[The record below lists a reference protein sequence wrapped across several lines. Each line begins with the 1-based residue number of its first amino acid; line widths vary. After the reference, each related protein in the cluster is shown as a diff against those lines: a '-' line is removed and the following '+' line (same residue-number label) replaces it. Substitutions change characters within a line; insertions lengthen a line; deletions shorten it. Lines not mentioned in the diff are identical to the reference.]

1 MRVDFGV
8 LGPVAAWSGAH
19 DPVALRGPRH
29 RAVLARLIVA
39 RTRMVPLDVLID
51 DLWPVP
57 PENAAASIRTFVAD
71 LRRALE
77 PDRPPRTPAKLLVTE
92 GPGYALRTGRDTVDA
107 WRFEDAVTA
116 AVKSAP
122 AIAAEQLDRALT
134 WWRGPAYADFPDE
147 PWTRPD
153 RTRLNELRSQAV
165 EGLAEARLEL
175 GQAAAVL
182 GDLDTHTAEHP
193 WRENAWRL
201 LALALYRD
209 GRQAEALAV
218 LRRARAMLADQ
229 LGLDPGP
236 ELARLEEGIL
246 RHDSGLRPLAGHV
259 WSAATTA
266 FDRALAADARLRLES
281 TVGILRGLAVTGGE
295 GLQTA
300 REHRLAAVAAAEQL
314 GDPELTAR
322 VIGAYDVPAVWSRV
336 DDPDQAARIV
346 SAARRTLVAL
356 PADAPVGPRA
366 RLLATI
372 AVESRGVR
380 EPQPAE
386 SAQESVALARD
397 LQDPGVLVFALNGLF
412 MQSFGRCGLAP
423 VRDGIGA
430 ELIEV
435 SARHGLPTYEVLGH
449 LVRLQARSALGD
461 LPGAAR
467 YADAADALA
476 DRHDLPLVG
485 VFTTWFRALRQA
497 ADDPDEAEHAYRSAA
512 ATLTDAGMP
521 GLSVGL
527 LPLALLC
534 VRVTHGRPIGDL
546 DGWGPYAPWAY
557 PHVLLGQEEPDRA
570 RAALRG
576 LPDPPADH
584 VQEALWCLA
593 GRAAIA
599 VRDEELMRRAY
610 AALLPAAG
618 EIAGAGTGLF
628 GFGPIGAELNALV
641 AAVAAI
647 G

>member
-1 MRVDFGV
+1 MRVEFGV
-8 LGPVAAWSGAH
+8 LGPVAAWSGEH
-19 DPVALRGPRH
+19 EPVALRGPRH

-39 RTRMVPLDVLID
+39 RTRLVPLDVLID

-57 PENAAASIRTFVAD
+57 PENAAAAVRTFVAD

-77 PDRPPRTPAKLLVTE
+77 PDRRPRTPAKLLVTE
-92 GPGYALRTGRDTVDA
+92 GPGYALRTDAVDA
-107 WRFEDAVTA
+107 WRFEDAVRTA
-116 AVKSAP
+116 SKSAP
-122 AIAAEQLDRALT
+122 AVAAERLAEALT

-165 EGLAEARLEL
+165 EALAEARLEL

-209 GRQAEALAV
+209 GRQAEALGV
-218 LRRARAMLADQ
+218 LRRAREMLSDQ

-236 ELARLEEGIL
+236 ELARLEAGIL
-246 RHDSGLRPLAGHV
+246 RHDPVLRPLAGQV

-281 TVGILRGLAVTGGE
+281 TVGILRGLAVTGGT
-295 GLQTA
+295 GLQA
-300 REHRLAAVAAAEQL
+300 SREHRLAAVAAAEQL
-314 GDPELTAR
+314 GDPDLTAR

-346 SAARRTLVAL
+346 AAARRTLLAL
-356 PADAPVGPRA
+356 PEGTPVGPRA

-372 AVESRGVR
+372 ALESRGVR

-386 SAQESVALARD
+386 AAKESVALARD

-461 LPGAAR
+461 LTGAAR
-467 YADAADALA
+467 YAEAADELA
-476 DRHDLPLVG
+476 NRHDLPLVR

-497 ADDPDEAEHAYRSAA
+497 VDGDPDEAEYAYRAA
-512 ATLTDAGMP
+512 AGTLTDAGMP
-521 GLSVGL
+521 GLSAGL
-527 LPLALLC
+527 LPLALLGL
-534 VRVTHGRPIGDL
+534 RLTTGRPIGDL
-546 DGWGPYAPWAY
+546 DDLGGWGPYEPWAR
-557 PHVLLGQEEPDRA
+557 PLLLLDEGAPDAA
-570 RAALRG
+570 RVALRD

-599 VRDEELMRRAY
+599 VGDEDLARRAY
-610 AALLPAAG
+610 AALLPAA
-618 EIAGAGTGLF
+618 EEVAGAGSGMVT
-628 GFGPIGAELNALV
+628 FGPVTAQLKALV
-641 AAVAAI
+641 AAI